1 MSGSIPYS
9 QDLPPQGGFQP
20 VRYKR
25 NLPTRGPGGLAIFG
39 GVFAICAY
47 GFYKVGISN
56 LEARELKREV
66 TWARI
71 HLVPLLLAEQDRDVF
86 RRRVAA
92 VQREKAVMSDVPGW
106 EAGKSVYFTKKYTQ
120 PNFYIV

>member
-47 GFYKVGISN
+47 GFYKVGTSN
-56 LEARELKREV
+56 VEARELKREHA
-66 TWARI
+66 WSRI
-71 HLVPLLLAEQDRDVF
+71 HLLPMLMAEQDRDVH
-86 RRRVAA
+86 RRRLAA
-92 VQREKAVMSDVPGW
+92 VQREAAIMSDVPGW
-106 EAGKSVYFTKKYTQ
+106 KAGASVYNTKRYT
-120 PNFYIV
+120 PNTLVVI